1 MFLVSVPRIFKIAG
15 RAYAVESSFSK
26 MTREISPFYICWKVY
41 HTISVLVI
49 SKGPLLTGVAG
60 LQSTCC
66 NVTKNEPLTKFLK
79 NVLNISENVEEKLCN
94 GVPF

>member
-15 RAYAVESSFSK
+15 RAYVVDSRFSK
-26 MTREISPFYICWKVY
+26 MTRQISPFYI
-41 HTISVLVI
+41 SVENSIILSLLVI
-49 SKGPLLTGVAG
+49 SKGPLLTGVAW

-66 NVTKNEPLTKFLK
+66 NVTKNELLTKFLTD
-79 NVLNISENVEEKLCN
+79 VLNVSENVQEELCN